1 MRDVHY
7 GWLIRYLHANVA
19 SFFFIF
25 VYLHIGRGLYYGSYR
40 SPRVLLWSIGVIIL
54 VLMMAFLCGQIDVID
69 VSPLL
74 ANYDSA
80 AIAMSSMLPF
90 SKPRTWATKRIGP
103 HSKEILDIIICG
115 MLGDWWSNLVPSKTP
130 SPRFEVEQ
138 AMSNSLYIQFL
149 ADTLFRLGYVAS
161 TVLKLVTKSEG
172 AFDRRTNKTVVRQ
185 NWRLTTFTY
194 LSLLWIHEGFYPQG
208 TKIVPA
214 WVTDYISPLGLA
226 HWIMQDGSRQIGQ
239 SVYLATNSFTYADCL
254 FLANFLATQYGLKA
268 SVVKTG
274 VEGQWRIAI
283 WKESM
288 PLLRL
293 IVGPHMHPSMLRKLI

>member
-54 VLMMAFLCGQIDVID
+54 VLMMAIICGQIDLTD
-69 VSPLL
+69 VSFLL
-74 ANYDSA
+74 SSSDSL
-80 AIAMSSMLPF
+80 AIAMSSVLPF
-90 SKPRTWATKRIGP
+90 SKARTWGTKRIGP
-103 HSKEILDIIICG
+103 HNKEVLDIIICG
-115 MLGDWWSNLVPSKTP
+115 MLGDWWSNLVPSNNP
-130 SPRFEVEQ
+130 SPRFEIEQ

-149 ADTLFRLGYVAS
+149 AHTLFRLGYIVS
-161 TVLKLVTKSEG
+161 TTLKLVKKAEG
-172 AFDRRTNKTVVRQ
+172 VADRRTDKTIDRQ
-185 NWRLTTFTY
+185 NWRLTTFTFH
-194 LSLLWIHEGFYPQG
+194 SLLWIHEGFYPQR
-208 TKIVPA
+208 TKIVPV

-239 SVYLATNSFTYADCL
+239 GVNLATNSFTYEDCL
-254 FLANFLATQYGLKA
+254 FLANFLTTKYGLVT

-288 PLLRL
+288 PLLRSL
-293 IVGPHMHPSMLRKLI
+293 VGPHMHPAMMRKLN